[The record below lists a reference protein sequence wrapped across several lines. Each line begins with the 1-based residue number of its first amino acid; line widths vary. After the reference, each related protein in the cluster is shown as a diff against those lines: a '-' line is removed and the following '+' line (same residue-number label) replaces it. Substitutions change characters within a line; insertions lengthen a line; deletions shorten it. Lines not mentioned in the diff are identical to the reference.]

1 MMAAQDA
8 PLVANLRAC
17 LLDGEDEV
25 SGQAGKVCMSV
36 VVSISDPASV
46 SISICVW
53 VSWGWEYECEGYV
66 WVSVRVCL

>member
-36 VVSISDPASV
+36 VVSVSDPAS
-46 SISICVW
+46 ICV
-53 VSWGWEYECEGYV
+53 
-66 WVSVRVCL
+66 